1 MIRIRSKNVLLV
13 APDNFSVEL
22 LPNNKQFRHIS
33 ATRNIFPCIHEQ
45 KPNVVVFD
53 YDYLCSDIEKI
64 LRRMQSNAAY
74 SKIKICC
81 YKQKE
86 HTKVDALLKVLGVD
100 QIFYPHDFKQPEKGK
115 NMVTAVAN
123 VFDATI
129 MGLLAKASG

>member
-22 LPNNKQFRHIS
+22 LSNNKQFRHIS
-33 ATRNIFPCIHEQ
+33 ATGNIFPSIHEQ
-45 KPNVVVFD
+45 KPNVVIFD
-53 YDYLCSDIEKI
+53 YEHLSTDIEKI
-64 LRRMQSNAAY
+64 LRRMQSNTAY
-74 SKIKICC
+74 SKIKVCC

-115 NMVTAVAN
+115 SIVTAVAN
-123 VFDATI
+123 AFDATV
-129 MGLLAKASG
+129 MGWLAKASS

>member
-33 ATRNIFPCIHEQ
+33 ATGNIFPSIHEQ
-45 KPNVVVFD
+45 KPNVVIFD
-53 YDYLCSDIEKI
+53 YDHLSTDIEKI
-64 LRRMQSNAAY
+64 LRRIQSNTAY
-74 SKIKICC
+74 NKIKICC

-100 QIFYPHDFKQPEKGK
+100 QIFYPHDFKQPQKGK
-115 NMVTAVAN
+115 NMVAAVTN
-123 VFDATI
+123 VFDATV
-129 MGLLAKASG
+129 MSLLAKASN

>member
-22 LPNNKQFRHIS
+22 LPNNKLFRHIS
-33 ATRNIFPCIHEQ
+33 GTGNIFPAIHEQ
-45 KPNVVVFD
+45 KPDVVIFH
-53 YDYLCSDIEKI
+53 YEHLGADIEKI
-64 LRRMQSNAAY
+64 LRRIQSNTAY

-86 HTKVDALLKVLGVD
+86 HTKVDSLLKVLGVD

-115 NMVTAVAN
+115 NMVTAVVNA
-123 VFDATI
+123 FDATV
-129 MGLLAKASG
+129 MGLLAKA

>member
-33 ATRNIFPCIHEQ
+33 ATGNIFPSIHEQ
-45 KPNVVVFD
+45 KPNVVIFD
-53 YDYLCSDIEKI
+53 YEHLSIDLEKI

-74 SKIKICC
+74 SKIKVCC

-86 HTKVDALLKVLGVD
+86 HTKVDSLLKVLGVD
-100 QIFYPHDFKQPEKGK
+100 HIFYPHDFKQPEKGK
-115 NMVTAVAN
+115 SIVSAVAN
-123 VFDATI
+123 AFDATI
-129 MGLLAKASG
+129 MGLLAKASS

>member
-33 ATRNIFPCIHEQ
+33 APGNIFPAIHEQ
-45 KPNVVVFD
+45 KPNVVIFH
-53 YDYLCSDIEKI
+53 YEHLSTDIEKI
-64 LRRMQSNAAY
+64 LRRIQSNTAY
-74 SKIKICC
+74 NKIKICC

-86 HTKVDALLKVLGVD
+86 HTKVDSLLKVLGVD

-115 NMVTAVAN
+115 NMVTAVVNA
-123 VFDATI
+123 FDVTV
-129 MGLLAKASG
+129 MGLLAKA